1 MERIKNKKLAGGAF
15 IVTSFILFGKET
27 LLWAWNKALDTV
39 STGAGDM
46 SLTAIPWQN
55 LVASL
60 FGLAGMG
67 LLFWPAKKVKKQSR
81 RSLMYDLYQNADY
94 FVSRVRHDRQLSWF
108 ERDRGENR
116 IDLAR
121 DGISLAL
128 QFQNSGIAAPNLDE
142 RSAEKICIGLEHYF
156 SALIPFMRDGHVTQV
171 DNMAATQAER
181 ATAVCKSFDP
191 ARWFN
196 EQERY

>member
-27 LLWAWNKALDTV
+27 LLWVWNKSLDTV
-39 STGAGDM
+39 STGAVDM

-55 LVASL
+55 LIASF
-60 FGLAGMG
+60 FGLAGIG
-67 LLFWPAKKVKKQSR
+67 LLFWPNKKITKPSR
-81 RSLMYDLYQNADY
+81 RSLMYNLYQSADN
-94 FVSRVRHDRQLSWF
+94 FVSRVRHNRQLSWF

-116 IDLAR
+116 VDLAR

-128 QFQNSGIAAPNLDE
+128 QFQNSGIPAPNLDE
-142 RSAEKICIGLEHYF
+142 RSAEKICVGLEHYF
-156 SALIPFMRDGHVTQV
+156 SALIPFMRDGHVAQV
-171 DNMAATQAER
+171 DSMAAIQVER
-181 ATAVCKSFDP
+181 ASTACKSFEP